1 MSRWTVLTIL
11 FFVRTGMGF
20 QYQTPAAL
28 GTLLQSHY
36 SVALDQIGLLIGIY
50 FVTGMGLAIP
60 AAALGSLVN
69 EKRAVSIGLALMA
82 VGGLCAG
89 LSQGWGGLAA
99 ARVIA
104 GTGGVLIN
112 ILMTKIVADWFAD
125 GAIATAMAIF
135 VNSWPVGIAVALVAA
150 PAIGLNFGPAAVFY
164 AGAAWALA
172 GLVLIQFLPAPPEKQ
187 ASARPAEW
195 QSSRNSVRVVLA
207 GLVWAFFNAAFVVV
221 FSFGPTMLQE
231 DGLSLVAAGGAI
243 SLILWFSI
251 VGVFAGGVLAD
262 KSGRPGLI
270 IVACSVLMIV
280 AIAVVA
286 KVSSSYVMFAV
297 LGMLT
302 GLPAGSIMALP
313 ARILPVPER
322 ARGMAYFYTVFYA
335 VIVLSPI
342 IAGLLSAHAGS
353 ARVAFLAS
361 AGLMAAGLACFALLK
376 LVERRWLARS
386 TAAA

>member
-1 MSRWTVLTIL
+1 MSRWTVLTLL

-28 GTLLQSHY
+28 GTLMQSHY

-60 AAALGSLVN
+60 AATFGSLLD

-82 VGGLCAG
+82 AGGLWAG
-89 LSQGWGGLAA
+89 LAQGWGGLAA
-99 ARVIA
+99 ARVVA

-112 ILMTKIVADWFAD
+112 IMMTKIVADWFAD
-125 GAIATAMAIF
+125 GALATAMAVF

-150 PAIGLNFGPAAVFY
+150 PSLGLYFGPASAFYGGAV
-164 AGAAWALA
+164 WALV
-172 GLVLIQFLPAPPEKQ
+172 GLVLVQFLPAPPE
-187 ASARPAEW
+187 RPATARQIEW
-195 QSSRNSVRVVLA
+195 PTTRNSVRVILA

-251 VGVFAGGVLAD
+251 AGVLAGGVLAD
-262 KSGRPGLI
+262 RSGRPGLI
-270 IVACSVLMIV
+270 IVVCSMFLI
-280 AIAVVA
+280 AAVVLVA
-286 KVSSSYVMFAV
+286 EVSLSYAMFAV
-297 LGMLT
+297 LGVLT

-313 ARILPVPER
+313 ARILRVSER
-322 ARGMAYFYTVFYA
+322 IRGMAYFFTVFYA
-335 VIVLSPI
+335 VIVLSPMA
-342 IAGLLSAHAGS
+342 AGVMSARAGS
-353 ARVAFLAS
+353 ARVAFLGS
-361 AGLMAAGLACFALLK
+361 AGLMAAALACFALMK
-376 LVERRWLARS
+376 FFERRWPARS